1 MAHLRKKER
10 WLDHAQAMIEDK
22 SLAKTAQLCGAP
34 PTAAVLWRH
43 RFLRARANE
52 APNAER
58 DRRSGRD
65 LRPRILQGPLV
76 RPAAQ
81 GAQAKQKS
89 PESGPLSPATGK
101 ARLSMPSCIRLT
113 APR

>member
-43 RFLRARANE
+43 RFLRARAPTKPRMLRGIVE
-52 APNAER
+52 VGETFVLESFKGRWSDLPRKAR
-58 DRRSGRD
+58 KRSRKARNPG
-65 LRPRILQGPLV
+65 LYRPRPGRHDFRC
-76 RPAAQ
+76 RPA
-81 GAQAKQKS
+81 S
-89 PESGPLSPATGK
+89 
-101 ARLSMPSCIRLT
+101 R
-113 APR
+113 